1 MSRSPSGSGTKPVG
15 SQQSGRRSLKRNRP
29 PAYPEHSNAEHD
41 WRIARL
47 RNEMRKDGIDVL
59 LFARNPNVFY
69 VTGTRFV
76 FVRTDA
82 PRGLAPQST
91 AILTQEELIYCQRF
105 GPFDTDEVAIDTT
118 WADSF
123 ELYDGEERL
132 PAILKDHGLNK
143 GHRVGTEWGAGLCV
157 GINPIKFQA
166 LVTQIQNDSGAQ
178 IIDGTATMKRAMA
191 VKSAC
196 EIGRMKVAAAAAARG
211 MQKTFEFVEPGMNA
225 LDLSR
230 KTRMFML
237 EAGADTV
244 THSQV
249 AIEDG
254 SPRLGSCDA
263 VDRPIGK
270 GYFHMDIGCTYRRY
284 GSDIHRGIF
293 LGRQPTAAERK
304 LYDCRV
310 GVSDLMDKIIAP
322 GVVIDDVLDQ
332 VDRFVAER
340 GCEVPKK
347 NGHIFAG
354 HSIGLETYQGP
365 SLAPSIS
372 QPEFQDEDGKF
383 RLEAG
388 MMFTYEIPI
397 RLPGLQALFNIED
410 DVVVTQHGVEN
421 MNCTISREIQVKL

>member
-1 MSRSPSGSGTKPVG
+1 MQR
-15 SQQSGRRSLKRNRP
+15 
-29 PAYPEHSNAEHD
+29 
-41 WRIARL
+41 
-47 RNEMRKDGIDVL
+47 DGIDVL
-59 LFARNPNVFY
+59 LLGRNSNVFY

-91 AILTQEELIYCQRF
+91 AILTQDELIYCQRF

-123 ELYDGEERL
+123 ELYDGEDRL
-132 PAILKDHGLNK
+132 PAILSDHGLKK
-143 GHRVGTEWGAGLCV
+143 GNRVGTEWGSGLCV

-166 LVTQIQNDSGAQ
+166 LVAQIESDSGAQ
-178 IIDGTATMKRAMA
+178 VIDGTATLKRAMA
-191 VKSAC
+191 VKSTC
-196 EIGRMKVAAAAAARG
+196 EIERMKVAAAAAARG
-211 MQKTFEFVEPGMNA
+211 MQKTFEFVESGMNA

-230 KTRMFML
+230 KARIFML

-249 AIEDG
+249 LIEDG

-270 GYFHMDIGCTYRRY
+270 GYFHMDIGCTYKRY

-293 LGRQPTAAERK
+293 LGRQPTSAERR

-310 GVSDLMDKIIAP
+310 GVSELMDKLIAP
-322 GVVIDDVLDQ
+322 GVIIDDLLDQ
-332 VDRFVAER
+332 VDHFVSER

-347 NGHIFAG
+347 SGHIFAG

-372 QPEFQDEDGKF
+372 QPEFQDKDGKF

-397 RLPGLQALFNIED
+397 RLLGLEAFFNIED
-410 DVVVTQHGVEN
+410 DVVVTAHGVEN
-421 MNCTISREIQVKL
+421 MNSMLSREIHVKL

>member
-1 MSRSPSGSGTKPVG
+1 MSKVRTSFTALPKA
-15 SQQSGRRSLKRNRP
+15 GRKTLKRDRP
-29 PAYPEHSNAEHD
+29 PAYPEHPRAEHD

-47 RNEMRKDGIDVL
+47 RHAMHRDGIDVL

-91 AILTQEELIYCQRF
+91 AILTADDLIYCQRF

-118 WADSF
+118 WADTF
-123 ELYDGEERL
+123 EFYDDEEHL
-132 PAILKDHGLNK
+132 PAILRDNGVRN
-143 GHRVGTEWGAGLCV
+143 GQRIGTEWGAGLCV
-157 GINPIKFQA
+157 GINPIKFQN
-166 LVTQIQNDSGAQ
+166 LIGRIESETGAS
-178 IIDGTATMKRAMA
+178 ILDGTAAMKKAMA
-191 VKSAC
+191 VKSQY
-196 EIGRMKVAAAAAARG
+196 EIEHMRVAVAAAAAA
-211 MQKTFEFVEPGMNA
+211 MEKTFEIVAPGMNA
-225 LDLSR
+225 LDISR

-249 AIEDG
+249 LIEDG

-263 VDRPIGK
+263 VDRNIGK

-293 LGRQPTAAERK
+293 LGRQPTSGERK

-310 GVSDLMDKIIAP
+310 GVSELMDKSNAP
-322 GVVIDDVLDQ
+322 GVPVDDVL
-332 VDRFVAER
+332 AEVER
-340 GCEVPKK
+340 YVSECGCEIPKK
-347 NGHIFAG
+347 NGLVFAG

-365 SLAPSIS
+365 SLASSAS
-372 QPEFQDEDGKF
+372 QPEFQNENGSF
-383 RLEAG
+383 IFERG

-397 RLPGLQALFNIED
+397 RLPGLNGFFNIED
-410 DVVVTQHGVEN
+410 DVVVTENGVEN
-421 MNCTISREIQVKL
+421 MNSTLTRDLRVRL